1 MKAVNTKSLVNP
13 RIAFI
18 MKSASLL
25 LLTLL
30 MFFVSAC
37 AAFGSTESSSSETPQ
52 QGSTSLNPV
61 SQTHFQHLPEGLLNP
76 NHPVL
81 DRVFGYKCGLAAY
94 QASPHNAMAVTG
106 DGWVIPETGEVVT
119 GGNNSCDVTG
129 LAGIAHQYGAKSFL
143 TLGVDASQHT
153 PKQLATYLQ
162 NAVNDP
168 SLLDIIVSK
177 AVNGHYDGVILDYE
191 TVDGSVP
198 GIDKTFQQYCIKL
211 REKLQAQ
218 SPALTLGID
227 MIHKTSD
234 NDPFNNLNAFE
245 NWRLL
250 GQDGVCDFI
259 IMMSLDEHLGKPGAG
274 VEWSWVNDQVQ
285 YLEKTMPQALPKV
298 IWLLPLYGYKWQEKS
313 DGTWA
318 LIDGDVSCP
327 YAMNIPSQGV
337 NVISKVDDPP
347 FLEYSY
353 SNNGQTVHRKLWYNT
368 TASLLNIISHL
379 QQAERDFLHDPTFK
393 VPVSFWYRGDEC
405 SNLDSQLAQ
414 FYAA

>member
-1 MKAVNTKSLVNP
+1 MKAGNTQLTVGGVRLTTLIQSVALV
-13 RIAFI
+13 
-18 MKSASLL
+18 LL
-25 LLTLL
+25 IL
-30 MFFVSAC
+30 FVVAC
-37 AAFGSTESSSSETPQ
+37 SGSGSGSS
-52 QGSTSLNPV
+52 GS
-61 SQTHFQHLPEGLLNP
+61 SQTFQHLPAGMLNP

-81 DRVFGYKCGLAAY
+81 DRIFGTKCRLAAY

-119 GGNNSCDVTG
+119 GSNNSCDVTS
-129 LAGIAHQYGAKSFL
+129 LAGVAHQYGAKGFL

-168 SLLDIIVSK
+168 SLLDSIVTK
-177 AVNGHYDGVILDYE
+177 AVNGNYDGVILDYE
-191 TVDGSVP
+191 TIDGSIP

-218 SPALTLGID
+218 NPPITVGID

-259 IMMSLDEHLGKPGAG
+259 VMMSLDEHLGKPGAG
-274 VEWSWVNDQVQ
+274 VEWSWVNAQLQ

-298 IWLLPLYGYKWQEKS
+298 IWLFPLYGYKWQEKS

-327 YAMNIPSQGV
+327 YTMNIPSQGV
-337 NVISKVDDPP
+337 NVIHKVDDPP

-368 TASLLNIISHL
+368 TASLLNIMSQL
-379 QQAERDFLHDPTFK
+379 QQAERSFMHDPAFK

-405 SNLDSQLAQ
+405 SDLDSQLAQ

>member
-1 MKAVNTKSLVNP
+1 MQAGITQLTVRGVRLTTLIQSVALV
-13 RIAFI
+13 
-18 MKSASLL
+18 
-25 LLTLL
+25 LL
-30 MFFVSAC
+30 MLFVVAC
-37 AAFGSTESSSSETPQ
+37 SDSGSSSSSQTTVQ
-52 QGSTSLNPV
+52 QGSQVQHGS
-61 SQTHFQHLPEGLLNP
+61 SQTFQHLPVGMLNS
-76 NHPVL
+76 NQPVL
-81 DRVFGYKCGLAAY
+81 DRIFGAKCGLAAY
-94 QASPHNAMAVTG
+94 QQESSHNAMAVTG

-119 GGNNSCDVTG
+119 GSNNSCDGTS
-129 LAGIAHQYGAKSFL
+129 LAGIAHQYRAKAFL

-153 PKQLATYLQ
+153 PMQLATYLQ

-177 AVNGHYDGVILDYE
+177 AVKGHYDGVILDYE
-191 TVDGSVP
+191 TVNGSVP

-218 SPALTLGID
+218 NPPMTLGID

-234 NDPFNNLNAFE
+234 NDPFKNLNAFE

-259 IMMSLDEHLGKPGAG
+259 VMMALDEHLGKPGPG
-274 VEWSWVNDQVQ
+274 VEWSWVNAQLQ

-327 YAMNIPSQGV
+327 YAENIPSQGV

-353 SNNGQTVHRKLWYNT
+353 SNNGQTIHRKLWYNT
-368 TASLLNIISHL
+368 TASLLNIISTL
-379 QQAERDFLHDPTFK
+379 QQAERSFMHDPALK

-405 SNLDSQLAQ
+405 SDLDNRLAQ